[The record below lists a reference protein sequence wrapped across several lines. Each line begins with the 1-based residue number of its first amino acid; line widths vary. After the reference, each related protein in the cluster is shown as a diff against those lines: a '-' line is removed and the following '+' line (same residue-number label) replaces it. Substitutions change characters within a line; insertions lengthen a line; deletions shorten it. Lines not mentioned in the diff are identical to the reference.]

1 MLETF
6 AQFKDGAEPYS
17 VWFTVFWVVCVLV
30 TAASLLGKNKRGV
43 IRLERIAY
51 WILAVLMV
59 IFAVLRPYGIARDD
73 MAYLEIYNGICAS
86 LTCGKW
92 IQGARD
98 WGWYSIV
105 GLLKSFWPTPEVML
119 WLAGAGLLVKFG
131 VIYRLSKH
139 PLMAMLLF
147 VGLFYQVLDLTAWRI
162 ALASTIFM
170 VGLGLL
176 IEGRT
181 ISGCLVT
188 LSCGVFHK
196 QALLSPVVFLG
207 PLLQRRFMWLPL
219 LALPPLLLILAGYS
233 LDIPA
238 LFQKM
243 GSDLLS
249 KLAVEQGLDSYINI
263 KESGGYNGWRVM
275 PVVFYPLLALSA
287 WLAWD
292 VFWSSP
298 RMYGYISA
306 ALIAA
311 CWILWMFASIPVV
324 QVRFFEFFILPTVF
338 LAGACRFDLWRFLG
352 VAMVSGVFVAKYN
365 VLHHVLITVPMP

>member
-1 MLETF
+1 MIETF
-6 AQFKDGAEPYS
+6 ALLVSDTDPYS
-17 VWFTVFWVVCVLV
+17 VWFTVFWVICVLV

-59 IFAVLRPYGIARDD
+59 MFAVLRPYGIARDD

-105 GLLKSFWPTPEVML
+105 GLLKSFWPSPEVML

-139 PLMAMLLF
+139 PLMALLLF

-170 VGLGLL
+170 VGLWLL
-176 IEGRT
+176 IERHT
-181 ISGCLVT
+181 ISGGLVT
-188 LSCGVFHK
+188 ASAGFFHK

-207 PLLQRRFMWLPL
+207 PLLQRRFIWLPL
-219 LALPPLLLILAGYS
+219 LALPPLLLTLAGYS
-233 LDIPA
+233 LDVPA
-238 LFQKM
+238 LLQKM

-275 PVVFYPLLALSA
+275 PLVFYPLLALSA
-287 WLAWD
+287 WLTWD

-298 RMYGYISA
+298 RMYGYVSA

-365 VLHHVLITVPMP
+365 VLHHVLITVPTS